1 MEEIKIVDNYIDER
15 EFRNYVNTMFYKH
28 KYNPLKIE
36 DVRISDEDKT
46 NDNDILVT
54 KDNKKYTV
62 QTYLNKKIGNK
73 EIQETI
79 KDMEKEKVLYGLIVT
94 NFYIDKKVK
103 EKAAEKN
110 ITILDRSEFENGI
123 YN

>member
-110 ITILDRSEFENGI
+110 ITILDKI
-123 YN
+123 H